1 MKKIP
6 ILLLMLSFTL
16 LFSGCK
22 LMYRTLLG
30 VNTQPDLMS
39 YEELDKKSKRYGVD
53 QESNYYLE
61 VEDGYYDAVKE
72 LYLTKLETLDTI
84 KDSLEIERLKQTIKN
99 DRQPVQLRYFD
110 AEGEATF
117 KMVNCYVDPPI
128 PMNWNVEGSLDQ
140 FPPKTPDIPS
150 LKMNVNQPIDFFLPH
165 IKNKEGKPL
174 TKEQLP
180 AADYYVILFWN
191 SFFIRPSK
199 KLIKQVKL
207 YHKKHK
213 AENVHA
219 IYVNNHNAH
228 LWGYLNEEQ
237 KEMVKEQMN
246 SEE

>member
-1 MKKIP
+1 MKKNQ
-6 ILLLMLSFTL
+6 ILFLVLSFTF

-30 VNTQPDLMS
+30 VDTQPDLMS
-39 YEELDKKSKRYGVD
+39 YKELDKKSKRYGVD

-61 VEDGYYDAVKE
+61 VDDGYYQAVKDYQSE
-72 LYLTKLETLDTI
+72 NLRKLDTLR
-84 KDSLEIERLKQTIKN
+84 DSLEIARLKLNTKN
-99 DRQPVQLRYFD
+99 DMQPVQLRYFD
-110 AEGEATF
+110 AKGEATF

-150 LKMNVNQPIDFFLPH
+150 INEDINQPIDFFLPH
-165 IKNKEGKPL
+165 IKNKEGEPL

-180 AADYYVILFWN
+180 DAYYYVILFWN

-199 KLIKQVKL
+199 KLIKQVKR

-213 AENVHA
+213 VENVHV

-228 LWGYLNEEQ
+228 IWGYLTDEQ
-237 KEMVKEQMN
+237 KENIKEQIN
-246 SEE
+246 SKE